1 MIKKIYVIDYDSI
14 TFVRA
19 IESKEIS
26 RKRESLLF
34 DNKQRMIKVLSE
46 LTGDECIENITVSVC
61 TLDRDNM
68 DLKTLLKSI
77 SEE

>member
-1 MIKKIYVIDYDSI
+1 MVKKIYVIDYDSI
-14 TFVRA
+14 TFIRA
-19 IESKEIS
+19 IENKEIS

-34 DNKQRMIKVLSE
+34 GNKQRMIKALSE

-61 TLDRDNM
+61 NLDRDKM

-77 SEE
+77 SED